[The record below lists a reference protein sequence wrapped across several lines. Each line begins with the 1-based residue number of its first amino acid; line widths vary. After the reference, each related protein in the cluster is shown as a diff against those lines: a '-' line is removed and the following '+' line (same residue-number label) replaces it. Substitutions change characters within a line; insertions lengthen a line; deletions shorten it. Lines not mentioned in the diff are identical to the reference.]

1 MFILTGT
8 AVPYF
13 LYAFGIILREGLEA
27 ILVIIA
33 LAAGTRGI
41 EGHDRSR
48 DVYGGAILAVIA
60 SVALAWAVN
69 HLIGDDASDTLEG
82 VFQFL
87 AAATLFY
94 VSSWLTSKAQ
104 SDQWH
109 KFIRGKVESAR
120 ASAAPS
126 IALGL
131 TAFLAVIREGGETIV
146 FFQALTAG
154 ATLTAERHAVMMG
167 IVAGAIGLALIFWVL
182 TRAAYRIP
190 LRAVFSVTSV
200 MLYALAVVFVGQ
212 GVASWQESG
221 MLSATFID
229 HVPQIT
235 ALGIFPTVQ
244 SIGAQLIL
252 IVVAILSYLLPR
264 GRSQNGVKQTAL
276 KVEARA
282 PSASRPT

>member
-33 LAAGTRGI
+33 LAAGTRGV
-41 EGHDRSR
+41 EGQDRSR
-48 DVYGGAILAVIA
+48 DVYYGAMLAVIA

-109 KFIRGKVESAR
+109 KFIRSKVESAR

-154 ATLTAERHAVMMG
+154 ATLAAERHAVMLG
-167 IVAGAIGLALIFWVL
+167 IAAGAIGLALIFWVL
-182 TRAAYRIP
+182 TRAAYKIP

-200 MLYALAVVFVGQ
+200 MLYALAVVFIGQ

-221 MLSATFID
+221 MLGATFID

-282 PSASRPT
+282 PSASR

>member
-1 MFILTGT
+1 MFTATGT
-8 AVPYF
+8 SIPYF
-13 LYAFGIILREGLEA
+13 LYALGIILREGLEA

-33 LAAGTRGI
+33 LAAGTRNV
-41 EGHDRSR
+41 EGYDRSR
-48 DVYGGAILAVIA
+48 EVYYGAMLAVIA
-60 SVALAWAVN
+60 SVGLAWAV
-69 HLIGDDASDTLEG
+69 HHVIGDDASDTLEG

-87 AAATLFY
+87 AAGTLFY
-94 VSSWLTSKAQ
+94 VSSWLTAKSQA
-104 SDQWH
+104 DQWN
-109 KFIRGKVESAR
+109 KFIAGKVESAR
-120 ASAAPS
+120 DSAAPS
-126 IALGL
+126 LALGL

-154 ATLTAERHAVMMG
+154 ATLAAERHAVMLG
-167 IVAGAIGLALIFWVL
+167 IVAGAIGLAVIFWVL

-190 LRAVFSVTSV
+190 LRAVFTVTSV

-221 MLSATFID
+221 MLGATFID

-235 ALGIFPTVQ
+235 ALGLYPTVQ

-264 GRSQNGVKQTAL
+264 GGDRTAV
-276 KVEARA
+276 KVERRAR
-282 PSASRPT
+282 SASRPT

>member
-109 KFIRGKVESAR
+109 KFIRSKVENAR

-200 MLYALAVVFVGQ
+200 MLYALAVVFIGQ

>member
-109 KFIRGKVESAR
+109 KFIRSKVENAR